1 MSILERVRQP
11 EYTGENRCI
20 PCTLANGVIAV
31 VLAAVVGAAWWT
43 LVAPGVGAAVAAG
56 VVLFASALSIWL
68 RGYLVPGTP
77 ELTKRYFPDWLLAK
91 FDKGPA
97 TAGGMAAGAGA
108 GAGAGST
115 GDEADADREL
125 QGQVNPEAVLLDAG
139 VVEPCVD
146 EDDLC
151 LSPDFRGAWRERM
164 GGIREEGAER
174 DELAAQLDLD
184 PEEVRFEEHGGAFVA
199 FYDGRR
205 AGQWE
210 SRAALIADLA
220 AARVLPEWVA
230 AWDDL
235 AIGAR
240 SQLLGGLRI
249 FIEECPDCGGPVV
262 AGRETVES
270 CCRSHEVV
278 AANCQECGSRLLEL
292 PYEEPVEGA
301 GGPGGGPAPSD

>member
-1 MSILERVRQP
+1 MSIVERVRQP

-20 PCTLANGVIAV
+20 PCTVANAAIAV
-31 VLAAVVGAAWWT
+31 VLAAAAGAAWWL
-43 LVAPGVGAAVAAG
+43 LVAPGTGAVVAAG
-56 VVLFASALSIWL
+56 VVLLVSAFSIWL

-77 ELTKRYFPDWLLAK
+77 ELTKTYFPDWLLAK

-97 TAGGMAAGAGA
+97 GAGAGGMAAGE
-108 GAGAGST
+108 ST
-115 GDEADADREL
+115 GDGADEPEP

-139 VVEPCVD
+139 VVEPCAD

-151 LSPDFRGAWRERM
+151 LAPDFRSAWRERM
-164 GGIREEGAER
+164 GAIREEGAER
-174 DELAAQLDLD
+174 DELADQLDLD
-184 PEEVRFEEHGGAFVA
+184 PDEVRFEEHGGAFVA

-220 AARVLPEWVA
+220 AARVLPEWVD
-230 AWDDL
+230 AWHDL

-249 FIEECPDCGGPVV
+249 FIDECPDCGGPVV

-278 AANCQECGSRLLEL
+278 AANCEACGSRLLEL
-292 PYEEPVEGA
+292 PYEEPAEGA
-301 GGPGGGPAPSD
+301 SGDPAPSD